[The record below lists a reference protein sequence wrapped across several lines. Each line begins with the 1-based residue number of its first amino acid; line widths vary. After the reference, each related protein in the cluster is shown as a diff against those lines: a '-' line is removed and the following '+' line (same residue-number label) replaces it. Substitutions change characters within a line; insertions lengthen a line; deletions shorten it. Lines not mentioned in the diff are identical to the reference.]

1 MLSRW
6 PVSIKADGACAPSA
20 FFTTSSRETRTRHAS
35 HRHRQTAT
43 APAARQRRPFHAQA
57 AERAGLHRQYRR
69 QKRPRPARGALRY
82 IEEGPQASYR
92 KHGHG
97 LLLVERLED
106 GVPVGICGLVK
117 REGLAYPDIGYAFL
131 EQFWGSGYASE
142 AAQAAAIEHGREQL
156 GHEVVVGITAP
167 HNQASIRVLEKI
179 GLRYQGR
186 IELPGID
193 GDSCYFVPPGLLKPA
208 RDLAS

>member
-1 MLSRW
+1 MKHEPAMHHIATARLQLR
-6 PVSIKADGACAPSA
+6 PL
-20 FFTTSSRETRTRHAS
+20 HAS
-35 HRHRQTAT
+35 D
-43 APAARQRRPFHAQA
+43 APFMLKLLN
-57 AERAGLHRQYRR
+57 E
-69 QKRPRPARGALRY
+69 PAFIANIGDKNAHDLLGALRY

-142 AAQAAAIEHGREQL
+142 AAQAAIEHGREQL